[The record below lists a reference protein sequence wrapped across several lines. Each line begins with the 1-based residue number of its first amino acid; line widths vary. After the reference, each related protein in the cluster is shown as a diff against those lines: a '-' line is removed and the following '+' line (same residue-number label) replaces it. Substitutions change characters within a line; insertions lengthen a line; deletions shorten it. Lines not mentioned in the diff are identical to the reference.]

1 VKICLEIC
9 KAITAALQ
17 FQNTK
22 REVNKQKYTGTQCLT
37 YIQPNMC
44 VKVKVQEDP
53 ATTTTLT
60 AITVEQKN
68 SKKCK

>member
-17 FQNTK
+17 FQNTQC
-22 REVNKQKYTGTQCLT
+22 EINKQKYTGTQCLT

-44 VKVKVQEDP
+44 VEVKVQEDP

-60 AITVEQKN
+60 AIELEQED